1 MHKSWLGLPDGCW
14 IDGTDALV
22 EGEWIWTTNGNTITS
37 ESYQK
42 WFPGEPNSK
51 GTGEDCMDL
60 LHHENYNWND
70 ESCEAMNNFLCEAR
84 FAKGLN
90 KKNDWLCCSLLLNIP
105 FQLIFRSHREIPIAC
120 EGMENCL
127 SSAFTAIKQAGISID
142 LTFCNVTR

>member
-1 MHKSWLGLPDGCW
+1 MYSCFVCLLTKPDTKSKKRVCINLGVGLPDGCW

-22 EGEWIWTTNGNTITS
+22 EGEWIWTTNGNPITS

-90 KKNDWLCCSLLLNIP
+90 KKL
-105 FQLIFRSHREIPIAC
+105 EI
-120 EGMENCL
+120 L
-127 SSAFTAIKQAGISID
+127 
-142 LTFCNVTR
+142 